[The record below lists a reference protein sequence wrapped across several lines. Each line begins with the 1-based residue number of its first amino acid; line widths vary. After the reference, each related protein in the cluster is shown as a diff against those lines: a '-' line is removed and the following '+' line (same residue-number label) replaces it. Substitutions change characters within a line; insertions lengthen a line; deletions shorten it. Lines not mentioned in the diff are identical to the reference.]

1 MDNET
6 KNTTAVDSGCDMT
19 MLLIAMLL
27 FTSCTSGGFFSSQDY
42 YGTLE
47 TADKAKR
54 KAGVGMTLGIVGT
67 AGAVAAIATA
77 VITACLA

>member
-6 KNTTAVDSGCDMT
+6 ENTTTGERGLDMT

-27 FTSCTSGGFFSSQDY
+27 FTSCPSGGFFSSQDY
-42 YGTLE
+42 YSTLE

-77 VITACLA
+77 VLTACLA

>member
-1 MDNET
+1 MDDKPE
-6 KNTTAVDSGCDMT
+6 NTTTGEHGLDMT

-27 FTSCTSGGFFSSQDY
+27 FTSCPSGGFLSSQY
-42 YGTLE
+42 YCDTLE

-67 AGAVAAIATA
+67 AGAVVAIATA
-77 VITACLA
+77 VLTACLA

>member
-1 MDNET
+1 M
-6 KNTTAVDSGCDMT
+6 AMLAIF
-19 MLLIAMLL
+19 MLLYSS
-27 FTSCTSGGFFSSQDY
+27 FTSGGFGYSQDY
-42 YGTLE
+42 YSTLE

-77 VITACLA
+77 VLTACLA